1 MKPIELWQGDCL
13 ELMKNI
19 PDGSVDLVLT
29 DPPYGTMKGA
39 ALDGWKNQTT
49 EWDTA
54 IDPVKIFEQISR
66 VLRQNGKAVLFSQEP
81 YTSRLITSAIPSLP
95 FAYRA
100 MWYKNVHANALL
112 AKSAMVSRYEDICIF
127 TKPHDAECTNELRDY
142 FKCVLEFIGAKSCK
156 EINARLGHRKAE
168 HCFYVTE
175 GKRAVKDAMGG
186 KVDHTTRI
194 GSSQFA
200 LCTEQTYNE
209 IVSVF
214 GVDKMDG
221 FLPYAEL
228 ARLNEKYTA
237 TFNLWQGGKSKSNVL
252 EYKKDGNGYHPTQKP
267 VALLEDL
274 IQTYSNEGNTVLDF
288 TMGSGSTGVA
298 CVNTNRHFI
307 GIELDEGYFNI
318 AKKRIEEAYDT
329 ATSG

>member
-1 MKPIELWQGDCL
+1 MNNIELWQGDCL

-142 FKCVLEFIGAKSCK
+142 FKKVLNFIGAKSCK

-168 HCFYVTE
+168 HCFYVTN
-175 GKRAVKDAMGG
+175 GKMAVKDAIGG
-186 KVDHTTRI
+186 KADHTTRI

-214 GVDKMDG
+214 GIDKMDG
-221 FLPYAEL
+221 FLPYYEL

-252 EYKKDGNGYHPTQKP
+252 EYKKDNDGYHPTQKP

-274 IQTYSNEGNTVLDF
+274 IQTYSNEWDTVLDF
-288 TMGSGSTGVA
+288 TAGSGSTGVA
-298 CVNTNRHFI
+298 CVNTGRKFI

-318 AKKRIEEAYDT
+318 AKERIEKSIRERD
-329 ATSG
+329 

>member
-29 DPPYGTMKGA
+29 DPPYGTVKGMPI
-39 ALDGWKNQTT
+39 DGWKRKQDCA
-49 EWDTA
+49 EWDLT
-54 IDPVKIFEQISR
+54 IDTETMFAEISR
-66 VLRQNGKAVLFSQEP
+66 VLRQNGKAILFSQEP

-100 MWYKNVHANALL
+100 MWYKNLHANALL

-142 FKCVLEFIGAKSCK
+142 FKRVLEFIGAKTCK

-168 HCFYVTE
+168 HCFYVTGR
-175 GKRAVKDAMGG
+175 GK
-186 KVDHTTRI
+186 
-194 GSSQFA
+194 GSTQFS
-200 LCTEQTYNE
+200 LCTEQTYSE
-209 IVSVF
+209 VVSVF
-214 GVDKMDG
+214 GIDKMNG

-267 VALLEDL
+267 VLLLEDL
-274 IQTYSNEGNTVLDF
+274 IKTYSNEGNTVLDF

-318 AKKRIEEAYDT
+318 AKKRVVEAYAD
-329 ATSG
+329 

>member
-1 MKPIELWQGDCL
+1 MKDIELWQGDCL

-29 DPPYGTMKGA
+29 DPPYGTMKNAPIDSWVNRGEKA
-39 ALDGWKNQTT
+39 

-66 VLRQNGKAVLFSQEP
+66 ILRQNGKAILFSQEP
-81 YTSRLITSAIPSLP
+81 YTSRLITSAVPSLP

-100 MWYKNVHANALL
+100 IWYKNVSGNSLM

-127 TKPHDAECTNELRDY
+127 SKLGHDYCGENPLREY
-142 FKCVLEFIGAKSCK
+142 FAKIYDFIGETKKIMKIIGQRAD
-156 EINARLGHRKAE
+156 
-168 HCFYVTE
+168 HCF
-175 GKRAVKDAMGG
+175 RLN
-186 KVDHTTRI
+186 
-194 GSSQFA
+194 SSQYS
-200 LCTEQTYNE
+200 LCTEQTYQE
-209 IVSVF
+209 LVATF
-214 GVDKMDG
+214 GIDKMQG
-221 FLPYAEL
+221 FVEYAEL
-228 ARLNEKYTA
+228 RKTQDKYA
-237 TFNLWQGGKSKSNVL
+237 QKYSSVFNLWQGGKSKSNVL
-252 EYKKDGNGYHPTQKP
+252 EYKKDNDGYHPTQKP

-298 CVNTNRHFI
+298 CVNTNRRFI

-318 AKKRIEEAYDT
+318 AKKRIEEAHNLHI
-329 ATSG
+329 AR

>member
-1 MKPIELWQGDCL
+1 MKKFELWHGDCL

-49 EWDTA
+49 QWDTA

-100 MWYKNVHANALL
+100 MWYKNVHANALI
-112 AKSAMVSRYEDICIF
+112 AKTAMVNRFEDICIF
-127 TKPHDAECTNELRDY
+127 TKPNDAENTNELRKY
-142 FKCVLEFIGAKSCK
+142 FCRVVDFC
-156 EINARLGHRKAE
+156 
-168 HCFYVTE
+168 
-175 GKRAVKDAMGG
+175 GG
-186 KVDHTTRI
+186 KKTIIDKIGGKADHTTRVK
-194 GSSQFA
+194 SSQFA

-214 GVDKMDG
+214 GIDKMEG

-228 ARLNEKYTA
+228 ARMNEKYTA
-237 TFNLWQGGKSKSNVL
+237 TFNLWQGGNSKSNVL
-252 EYKKDGNGYHPTQKP
+252 EYKKDNDGYHPTQKP

-274 IQTYSNEGNTVLDF
+274 IQTYSNDGNTVLDF

-307 GIELDEGYFNI
+307 GIELDDGYFNI
-318 AKKRIEEAYDT
+318 AKKRIEEAVNDIP
-329 ATSG
+329 

>member
-1 MKPIELWQGDCL
+1 MKPIELWHGDCL
-13 ELMKNI
+13 ELMKDI

-39 ALDGWKNQTT
+39 PISSWKARNDCA
-49 EWDTA
+49 EWDTTL
-54 IDPVKIFEQISR
+54 DTEKMFSKISR

-100 MWYKNVHANALL
+100 MWYKNVSGNSLM

-127 TKPHDAECTNELRDY
+127 TKPHDAECKNELRDY
-142 FKCVLEFIGAKSCK
+142 FKRVLEFIGAKSCK

-168 HCFYVTE
+168 HCFYVTGN
-175 GKRAVKDAMGG
+175 GK
-186 KVDHTTRI
+186 
-194 GSSQFA
+194 GSTQFS

-214 GVDKMDG
+214 GIDKMDG
-221 FLPYAEL
+221 FLSYAEL

-252 EYKKDGNGYHPTQKP
+252 EYKKDNDGYHPTQKP

-298 CVNTNRHFI
+298 CVNTNRNFI

-318 AKKRIEEAYDT
+318 AKKRIEEAYAD
-329 ATSG
+329 

>member
-1 MKPIELWQGDCL
+1 MKPIELWHGDCL

-19 PDGSVDLVLT
+19 PNGSVDLVLT
-29 DPPYGTMKGA
+29 DPPYGTMKCA

-54 IDPVKIFEQISR
+54 IEPVKIFEQISR
-66 VLRQNGKAVLFSQEP
+66 ILRPNGKAVLFSQEP

-100 MWYKNVHANALL
+100 IWYKNVHANALL

-127 TKPHDAECTNELRDY
+127 SKVGYDFAHENPAREYLLKELVESGLKTCKDVNRFLGTASNGGGMASHYFAKGFQFGIPTKEKYEKLQETGRFELSWDE
-142 FKCVLEFIGAKSCK
+142 L
-156 EINARLGHRKAE
+156 
-168 HCFYVTE
+168 
-175 GKRAVKDAMGG
+175 
-186 KVDHTTRI
+186 
-194 GSSQFA
+194 
-200 LCTEQTYNE
+200 NE
-209 IVSVF
+209 IYQSHKNKTPSV
-214 GVDKMDG
+214 
-221 FLPYAEL
+221 
-228 ARLNEKYTA
+228 
-237 TFNLWQGGKSKSNVL
+237 FNLWQGGKSKSNVL
-252 EYKKDGNGYHPTQKP
+252 EYKKDNDGYHPTQKP

-307 GIELDEGYFNI
+307 GIEMDDGYFEI
-318 AKKRIEEAYDT
+318 AKKRIEEAYAD
-329 ATSG
+329 